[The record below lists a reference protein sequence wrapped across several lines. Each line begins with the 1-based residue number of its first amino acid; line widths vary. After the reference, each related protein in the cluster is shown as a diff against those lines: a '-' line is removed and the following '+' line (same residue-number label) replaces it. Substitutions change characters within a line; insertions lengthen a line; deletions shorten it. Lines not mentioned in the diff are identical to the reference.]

1 RYDKVHEYDSISSHL
16 ILLAKN
22 NVGYKNLMNI
32 VSLGFTQGFYYKP
45 RIDMEVL
52 RENSEGIIALSAC
65 MFGVLSRNI
74 LGNNYEEAKRKA
86 TEFVDIF
93 GRDNYFIEIQDHG
106 IYEQKRLNR
115 ELIAISKEL
124 DLKLVA
130 TNDIHYV
137 MKKDAE
143 YQDVLMCIQMCK
155 NVDDEDR
162 MKMSTDEL
170 YVKSEDEMREL
181 FGYVPEA
188 IENTQKVADMCEVE
202 IEFGKLHLPEFSL
215 PEGVNAFEY
224 LKNLCINGMEK
235 RYPNAD
241 DAIKNRLKYELET
254 IKSMGYVD
262 YFLIVWDFIR
272 YAREKK
278 IMVGPGRGS
287 AAGSV
292 VSYCLYITNV
302 DPIKYGLI
310 FERFLNPERVS
321 MPDIDIDFCYERRGE
336 VIEYV
341 NRKYGEDRVCQIIT
355 FGTMA
360 AKQAIRDVGRALN
373 IPYGVVDNVAKLIPF
388 EIHISLEKAMIVNYK
403 LKELYDSDP
412 QIQKLIDT
420 AKELEGLPRHAST
433 HAAGVVITKNPVYEY
448 VPIQKNDDVI
458 TTQFTMTTIE
468 RLGLLKMDFLG
479 LRTLTVIRDAVQNIM
494 RIHGVTINIED
505 IDLTDAETFKMISR
519 GDTDGVFQLE
529 SPGMKKFMN
538 DLKPTSIE
546 DIIAG
551 ISLYR
556 PGPMDSIPL
565 YIKNKN
571 DVSGIK
577 YKHPMLEHIL
587 DVTYG
592 CIVYQEQVMQ
602 IVRELGG
609 FSLGRADLVRR
620 AMSKKKADVMAEERK
635 NFIYGIED
643 SNPPVD
649 GAIKRGIDEN
659 IAISIFDEMM
669 DFASYAFNKS
679 HAAAY
684 AMVAYQ
690 TAWLKCHYKV
700 EFFSALLTSF
710 IESMPR
716 VTKYVNI
723 AKKLGIRVLPPDV
736 NKSGRTFTVDGDSIR
751 FGLAGVKNV
760 GGAFVDELST
770 ERLNGGKFTSFTDFC
785 NRMAA
790 QKINKRV
797 VENLIKCGAFDSF
810 KQKRSVLM
818 NVFESVVDDA
828 LNRQKNIMPGQIDLF
843 GNFSTLDND
852 GDNFKDIPEY
862 SDNELLIMEKEVIG
876 IYVSGHPLD
885 KYKEVLLD
893 SATFGIG
900 EIQENEGGKINSLSK
915 INVSGMI
922 TKIKR
927 QTTKRGDIMM
937 YVELEDLTGSI
948 EVLVFPSQVRKF
960 GDLLR
965 VEKVVSVMGT
975 LDISEDKPTKLIA
988 EDMKELIAR
997 KKLNNARLYLRI
1009 NSFETEK
1016 IDKVKEL
1023 LRNLNGDTEVFLR
1036 YEDLKQTLKAPPSM
1050 YINEDGENLNK
1061 LIELL
1066 GENNVKLVQK

>member
-1 RYDKVHEYDSISSHL
+1 
-16 ILLAKN
+16 
-22 NVGYKNLMNI
+22 
-32 VSLGFTQGFYYKP
+32 
-45 RIDMEVL
+45 
-52 RENSEGIIALSAC
+52 
-65 MFGVLSRNI
+65 
-74 LGNNYEEAKRKA
+74 
-86 TEFVDIF
+86 
-93 GRDNYFIEIQDHG
+93 
-106 IYEQKRLNR
+106 
-115 ELIAISKEL
+115 
-124 DLKLVA
+124 
-130 TNDIHYV
+130 
-137 MKKDAE
+137 
-143 YQDVLMCIQMCK
+143 
-155 NVDDEDR
+155 
-162 MKMSTDEL
+162 
-170 YVKSEDEMREL
+170 
-181 FGYVPEA
+181 
-188 IENTQKVADMCEVE
+188 
-202 IEFGKLHLPEFSL
+202 
-215 PEGVNAFEY
+215 
-224 LKNLCINGMEK
+224 
-235 RYPNAD
+235 
-241 DAIKNRLKYELET
+241 
-254 IKSMGYVD
+254 
-262 YFLIVWDFIR
+262 LIVWDFIR

-635 NFIYGIED
+635 NFIYGIAD

-690 TAWLKCHYKV
+690 TAWLNCHYKV

>member
-1 RYDKVHEYDSISSHL
+1 
-16 ILLAKN
+16 
-22 NVGYKNLMNI
+22 
-32 VSLGFTQGFYYKP
+32 
-45 RIDMEVL
+45 
-52 RENSEGIIALSAC
+52 
-65 MFGVLSRNI
+65 
-74 LGNNYEEAKRKA
+74 EEAKRKA

-937 YVELEDLTGSI
+937 YLELEDLTGSI